1 MLTNLQPFLQ
11 LRKLL
16 QLYVH
21 SLTSKQ
27 ASKHAHCCPASG
39 GHAQAC
45 LNKTVSIASIAK
57 HGFTWDDSE
66 GCDWVIDETV
76 KDAQVLQHKS
86 HFSVN

>member
-27 ASKHAHCCPASG
+27 ASKHASMHTAVLLVG
-39 GHAQAC
+39 AT
-45 LNKTVSIASIAK
+45 LRLASIK
-57 HGFTWDDSE
+57 LFPLHQLPSMVLPE
-66 GCDWVIDETV
+66 MTV
-76 KDAQVLQHKS
+76 KVVTES
-86 HFSVN
+86 